1 MESIPRVLA
10 IDDEAEFLEDV
21 RQVFQA
27 RSFQV
32 HTATTREEAQR
43 TARSMEP
50 DVIILG
56 TMTPRG
62 EAFQLH
68 QWLRSNPKTKGV
80 PILVIDAEPEKQLL
94 RGWRREEALQ
104 MEADEYLAKPVAP
117 ASLAA
122 RAQEAVGKAAKRM
135 KVLIVD
141 DHAVVRDGIRAVLS
155 LQKDIEVVGEAVDG
169 SEALEKARRLEP
181 DVVIMDI
188 VMPVMD
194 GLEATKKMRKE
205 LPHTKVLMLSQ
216 YDDEENIL
224 AAEQIGAYGFI
235 PKGAASSQLINGI
248 RTIYYLG
255 QRLGR
260 PVVSSTGGREGQ

>member
-1 MESIPRVLA
+1 MENLPRVLA
-10 IDDEAEFLEDV
+10 IDDEAEFLEDLK
-21 RQVFQA
+21 QVFEA

-43 TARSMEP
+43 MVRSMEP
-50 DVIILG
+50 DVVILG

-94 RGWRREEALQ
+94 KGWRREEALQ
-104 MEADEYLAKPVAP
+104 MQAEEYVAKPVAP

-169 SEALEKARRLEP
+169 SEALEKAQRLEP

-194 GLEATKKMRKE
+194 GLEATRKMAKQF
-205 LPHTKVLMLSQ
+205 PQTKVLMLSQ

-255 QRLGR
+255 RRLPR
-260 PVVSSTGGREGQ
+260 PAVSVSGG